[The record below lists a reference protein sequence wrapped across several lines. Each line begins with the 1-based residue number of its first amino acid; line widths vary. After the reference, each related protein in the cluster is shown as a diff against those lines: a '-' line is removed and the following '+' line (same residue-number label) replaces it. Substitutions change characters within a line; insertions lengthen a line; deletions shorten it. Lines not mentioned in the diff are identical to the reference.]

1 MPSPIARMKFEV
13 VLLTHRKQLRAK
25 ALAVCSSSSDADD
38 LVQETIARAMV
49 GLERLRSH
57 EPAVIFTYLLTT
69 MGNTFLDQIKR
80 RRNEVLQASLHA
92 VESQEEPEDPE
103 VVVEYWRRL
112 DDEDLRAAE
121 RTLSERQRQAW
132 TLRLEGK
139 SYKEISERMGIVSG
153 AVGKLLFDAREKFRG
168 VCLERLQSKQ

>member
-13 VLLTHRKQLRAK
+13 VLLTHRKHLRAK
-25 ALAVCSSSSDADD
+25 AAAVCATPSDADD

-57 EPAVIFTYLLTT
+57 EPPVILTYLLRT

-80 RRNEVLQASLHA
+80 KRNEVLQGGLHA
-92 VESQEEPEDPE
+92 VEQEPESPE
-103 VVVEYWRRL
+103 VTVEYWRRL
-112 DDEDLRAAE
+112 DDEDLQAAE

-132 TLRLEGK
+132 SLRLEGK
-139 SYKEISERMGIVSG
+139 SYREIAEVMEIVPG
-153 AVGKLLFDAREKFRG
+153 AVGKLLFDARDKFRE
-168 VCLERLQSKQ
+168 VCLERLTSKK